1 MGKTVTN
8 IVSAGLMVAG
18 VIVTGGLGTALIAA
32 GIAVQAAGTMIF
44 KDKMPSGY
52 RDQSERKQMLRSA
65 SAPEAIIVGKTVCS
79 GLLFF
84 AEEEKGEQTE
94 NERLFL
100 ALAIAAHKLDHIGQ
114 IWLNDDLIGEFG
126 DKAEYEFHNGRTDCD
141 PYMLKNAPSW
151 KEDMIGDGLAWL
163 RLTLK
168 YDAEKFPYGV
178 PNVKVEV
185 WGKQIHDP
193 RTDKTVWSNNGA
205 LVILDFYRSYLS
217 VPDSDIDFDAFKVA
231 ADLCDEAV
239 TTPEGN
245 TEPRYTINGAYELSE
260 SPASILDHM
269 HKCIAAE
276 PTYVAG
282 KHGILMQAYNGPA
295 VLRIEPNQIIDT
307 VNITP
312 ELALRDATNAI
323 YGTFVDAEQQ
333 YIKTDFE
340 PVIVN
345 EWVDEDGLE
354 IKENMD
360 YRFVSS
366 PYQAARLANLYL
378 RKKRAG
384 RRIQLKMN
392 MDGYAYRPG
401 DVVLLNLPQ
410 IGIQNFECRV
420 AEWKFHPQEG
430 VDILLEEDGAY
441 IYEDIVGKPFV
452 RPPFTVLPTGGV
464 APPLNLTFVPTNIG
478 EVVQGYLSWQ
488 SAAADVRYNTVN
500 ILENGKVIQSIQ
512 VPSDRVDL
520 SGLVRGSYRAEVR
533 SINAAGAMSAPAI
546 VDFDIQAPPK
556 PVSVEMVG
564 GMFSLTCI
572 PHGGET
578 AQHGYT
584 FEFWFSDKKLA
595 STNDH
600 DVTTKA
606 NRQGQGQFWT
616 KENLK
621 ADTDYWFYVR
631 TVNSYGKSPFV
642 EAVGQASGTPK
653 DMLDELGNNF
663 LTNEAGQIMQDQI
676 DFSKNEIEVIAR
688 EQLEI
693 KQNVVDIDEKTIEL
707 DTATKE
713 LSKKTVELES
723 SALDVSNKVLQ
734 LNTDVNIVS
743 EAVMQNTVS
752 LNQVTFRLMEEEGTR
767 KAEILD
773 VREIIIDDQKA
784 FARYQSQV
792 SSQFEYVAADVYNLQ
807 QSLATTNEA
816 FAQQMS
822 QVRADLNTT
831 NEGMGKIAARVTT
844 NEEATANLE
853 KSQAK
858 FEQVTLAEF
867 EYQRAYINQISTAF
881 SDSQMSIS
889 ESVMQLSA
897 QHTSL
902 HDRTLKAEAKITKTE
917 KAVADESKARAEMGV
932 QMDARF
938 GDAEGAIA
946 RLDEVQSEQG
956 KTFAQTTE
964 QLRSEIKT
972 GDEKLQEGLDNQG
985 RELSDI
991 SSAVDSQK
999 QTIANLE
1006 QTTTEAKETQQ
1017 SNYNELHSNIVNL
1030 QQTQA
1035 SESAANAESAL
1046 QIAAQVNNLND
1057 KQLASEA
1064 HIRRNDKAIA
1074 EQGLALAKSETE
1086 ILARVG
1092 DNTARIAEVDK
1103 VVSDLESTT
1112 AEHAKEISAQ
1122 FEETDAK
1129 LLENQQ
1135 AIASEKEARA
1145 LSEQG
1150 LNARIGK
1157 AESSI
1162 AQSFEAISDVD
1173 KAQTE
1178 KSEQL
1183 KTELDES
1190 IAVINEHSKTLTT
1203 LEESTTELKQTQQ
1216 SLHEETQ
1223 SSIANLQQTVANA
1236 EAASAESVLQTAAQ
1250 TTLLHDENLKV
1261 NARVTHQESVIVDQ
1275 GKAQAKLEEKVDA
1288 QYADNQATFVDVRKS
1303 LAEQDKA
1310 HSERTEQVR
1319 AELGKD
1325 INSNKE
1331 ELSKVSA
1338 AVTTNTQAIAK
1349 TDETVTELQQLQTSQ
1364 FNDNSSSIANV
1375 QHTQANADSTH
1386 AESTL
1391 QLAVQQNQQG
1401 TELLRAKASIRETN
1415 KIIVDNDKAY
1425 AQKFTQI
1432 DAQLGEN
1439 GARFT
1444 RVEEA
1449 LADTQQSVAKS
1460 HEQLNAK
1467 FDSRIDTV
1475 QAQIDTQKEAIAK
1488 QDQAI
1493 AKVNTDLSTRIGQ
1506 AESSISDNKQSI
1518 SDNEQALADFSQLT
1532 RAEFDNQQAAIEQR
1546 GQTIFDHNGNGSAIY
1561 TIKAG
1566 IWWNGQYYDSKFMMG
1581 AEVKNGQVVTQ
1592 IGFSAD
1598 TFGIFNP
1605 SSGKLEPVFF
1615 VENGQVFIN
1624 EAFINQATIEKLLI
1638 GSTIKSKNWDPAT
1651 KKGLM
1656 LDFEKGKLIAN
1667 DAEITGKIYAT
1678 DGEFNGTVY
1687 IEKLIGDVS
1696 NTYII
1701 SPWSTVIIEP
1711 EKYDRIIICPSISIA
1726 RKASVIRS
1734 DRWFNALEKNG
1745 VEFVR
1750 AELGEDYRVGTSDS
1764 GHTILTANPG
1774 ISCGSVIIKANER
1787 ASIKYVA
1794 SNDRDLIFN
1803 KTTLIVI
1810 KK

>member
-1 MGKTVTN
+1 MGKVVSN
-8 IVSAGLMVAG
+8 IVSTGLMIAG
-18 VIVTGGLGTALIAA
+18 AIMGGPAGWAVIAA
-32 GIAVQAAGTMIF
+32 GMATQFAGSMIF
-44 KDKMPSGY
+44 KDKVPSGY
-52 RDQSERKQMLRSA
+52 RDQSERKQMLRS
-65 SAPEAIIVGKTVCS
+65 SKAPETIIVGKTVCS

-84 AEEEKGEQTE
+84 AEEEKGDQTE
-94 NERLFL
+94 NERLFM
-100 ALAIAAHKLDHIGQ
+100 ALAIAAHKVDRIGK
-114 IWLNDDLIGEFG
+114 IWLNDDLISEFG
-126 DKAEYEFHNGRTDCD
+126 DKADYEFHNSRTDCD

-185 WGKQIHDP
+185 WGKQIYDP
-193 RTDKTVWSNNGA
+193 RTGKTVWSNNGA
-205 LVILDFYRSYLS
+205 LVILDYYRSYLS
-217 VPDSDIDFDAFKVA
+217 VPDSDIDFDAFKIA
-231 ADLCDEAV
+231 ADLCDEPV
-239 TTPEGN
+239 MTPEGN

-260 SPASILDHM
+260 SPASVLDHM

-312 ELALRDATNAI
+312 ELGLRDATNAI

-333 YIKTDFE
+333 YIQTDFE
-340 PVIVN
+340 PVIVE
-345 EWVDEDGLE
+345 EWVEEDGLE
-354 IKENMD
+354 IKENID
-360 YRFVSS
+360 YRFIVS
-366 PYQAARLANLYL
+366 PYQAARVTNLYL

-401 DVVLLNLPQ
+401 DVGLLNLPH

-430 VDILLEEDGAY
+430 VELLLEEDGPH
-441 IYEDIVGKPFV
+441 IYEDIIGKPFV

-512 VPSDRVDL
+512 VPQDRVDL

-595 STNDH
+595 STNDVE
-600 DVTTKA
+600 VTTKA

-616 KENLK
+616 KDNLK
-621 ADTDYWFYVR
+621 AGTDYWFYVR
-631 TVNSYGKSPFV
+631 TVNSYGKSQFV

-653 DMLDELGNNF
+653 DMVDELGDTF
-663 LTNEAGQIMQDQI
+663 LTNEAGKQMQEQI
-676 DFSKNEIEVIAR
+676 DFSKEAIA
-688 EQLEI
+688 EL
-693 KQNVVDIDEKTIEL
+693 EL
-707 DTATKE
+707 DAIDVKQKVV
-713 LSKKTVELES
+713 SIDRDVE
-723 SALDVSNKVLQ
+723 A
-734 LNTDVNIVS
+734 VN
-743 EAVMQNTVS
+743 EAVMMNTQFTTEVHFS
-752 LNQVTFRLMEEEGTR
+752 LKEEVADR
-767 KAEILD
+767 KAEIFRIEQVQVTD
-773 VREIIIDDQKA
+773 REAAARWQEQITAKVDYNASEILNIKDAQSSYEKA
-784 FARYQSQV
+784 TAQQISQV
-792 SSQFEYVAADVYNLQ
+792 KADVDGVK
-807 QSLATTNEA
+807 S
-816 FAQQMS
+816 
-822 QVRADLNTT
+822 
-831 NEGMGKIAARVTT
+831 RVTT
-844 NEEATANLE
+844 VETATADL
-853 KSQAK
+853 KQSQAK
-858 FEQVTLAEF
+858 FEQ
-867 EYQRAYINQISTAF
+867 
-881 SDSQMSIS
+881 
-889 ESVMQLSA
+889 
-897 QHTSL
+897 
-902 HDRTLKAEAKITKTE
+902 
-917 KAVADESKARAEMGV
+917 
-932 QMDARF
+932 
-938 GDAEGAIA
+938 
-946 RLDEVQSEQG
+946 
-956 KTFAQTTE
+956 
-964 QLRSEIKT
+964 
-972 GDEKLQEGLDNQG
+972 
-985 RELSDI
+985 
-991 SSAVDSQK
+991 
-999 QTIANLE
+999 
-1006 QTTTEAKETQQ
+1006 
-1017 SNYNELHSNIVNL
+1017 
-1030 QQTQA
+1030 
-1035 SESAANAESAL
+1035 
-1046 QIAAQVNNLND
+1046 
-1057 KQLASEA
+1057 
-1064 HIRRNDKAIA
+1064 
-1074 EQGLALAKSETE
+1074 
-1086 ILARVG
+1086 
-1092 DNTARIAEVDK
+1092 
-1103 VVSDLESTT
+1103 STT
-1112 AEHAKEISAQ
+1112 AEFGEMRGYITH
-1122 FEETDAK
+1122 FET
-1129 LLENQQ
+1129 
-1135 AIASEKEARA
+1135 S
-1145 LSEQG
+1145 LSNVE
-1150 LNARIGK
+1150 LAV
-1157 AESSI
+1157 S
-1162 AQSFEAISDVD
+1162 EAIMQTTAQVNQHSSELLQSKADV
-1173 KAQTE
+1173 KR
-1178 KSEQL
+1178 
-1183 KTELDES
+1183 
-1190 IAVINEHSKTLTT
+1190 
-1203 LEESTTELKQTQQ
+1203 
-1216 SLHEETQ
+1216 
-1223 SSIANLQQTVANA
+1223 IANATATNEKATA
-1236 EAASAESVLQTAAQ
+1236 ELAESV
-1250 TTLLHDENLKV
+1250 
-1261 NARVTHQESVIVDQ
+1261 
-1275 GKAQAKLEEKVDA
+1275 KAHYEDSQAE
-1288 QYADNQATFVDVRKS
+1288 FVDVRKS
-1303 LAEQDKA
+1303 IAEQDKA

-1325 INSNKE
+1325 INANKE
-1331 ELSKVSA
+1331 EIDKTNKELSDISA
-1338 AVTTNTQAIAK
+1338 AVTTNTKAIAETDK
-1349 TDETVTELQQLQTSQ
+1349 TLTKLEQV
-1364 FNDNSSSIANV
+1364 SSSRFDSNEATIANL
-1375 QHTQANADSTH
+1375 QNTQSNIESSQ
-1386 AESTL
+1386 AETTL
-1391 QLAVQQNQQG
+1391 QLAAQQNEQG
-1401 TELLRAKASIRETN
+1401 SEILRAKASIRETN

-1467 FDSRIDTV
+1467 FDSRINTV

-1561 TIKAG
+1561 TIKTG

-1605 SSGKLEPVFF
+1605 VSGKLEPVFF
-1615 VENGQVFIN
+1615 VEDGQVFIN

-1638 GSTIKSKNWDPAT
+1638 GSTIKSKNWDPLA

-1656 LDFEKGKLIAN
+1656 LDFENGKLIAN

-1726 RKASVIRS
+1726 RKASTRRIYNMFV
-1734 DRWFNALEKNG
+1734 ALEKNG

-1750 AELGEDYRVGTSDS
+1750 AGLGVDFKVGLTDS
-1764 GHTILTANPG
+1764 EHTIFTANPG

-1794 SNDRDLIFN
+1794 SNDSNLILN
-1803 KTTLIVI
+1803 NTTLIVI